1 MPLTLLAIFF
11 CLCALFL
18 ALCLPARQ
26 FHGTSGNIFPS
37 SVHFFLPIAL
47 PPASLA
53 AQPAI
58 FSLSFAFFLA
68 CTRHE
73 STSLCFRT
81 LTFKSFLL
89 MFDSAIRRE
98 QNFHSS
104 RQAEVCLATFRRDS
118 SPADVLTAGFFLSG
132 IYFQVFLPFV
142 CLFSCFQVSFQLER
156 QTNSKFLAFCML
168 FVLHSSQFQ
177 ACLAYKFKNFRR
189 LSAFGFAHKPKLV
202 KWA

>member
-1 MPLTLLAIFF
+1 MRFFLPFASPPASFTAHLAIFS
-11 CLCALFL
+11 AS
-18 ALCLPARQ
+18 A
-26 FHGTSGNIFPS
+26 
-37 SVHFFLPIAL
+37 HFFLPFAS

-73 STSLCFRT
+73 STSFCFRT

-104 RQAEVCLATFRRDS
+104 RQAGGCRDS
-118 SPADVLTAGFFLSG
+118 QTPQIGVFQERLGLPTKSTFHQSMLGSTPQTRVCRGARLAKPDLSRSFLYFPTPAFNFFHLSGVQACFRLPPPSGIFAFRGYKLVHCLPPPSGFFASRG
-132 IYFQVFLPFV
+132 Y
-142 CLFSCFQVSFQLER
+142 
-156 QTNSKFLAFCML
+156 
-168 FVLHSSQFQ
+168 
-177 ACLAYKFKNFRR
+177 
-189 LSAFGFAHKPKLV
+189 
-202 KWA
+202 